1 VRSESAETAVAE
13 ARQRLAEAPTP
24 NPAPATAP
32 DAETAETESAE
43 RALPDTPREL
53 EAEIARLTRKRDAIG
68 PVNLRAEADRE
79 EVGAERD
86 TLLAEKADLEAA
98 IAKLRGAIGSLNREG
113 RQRLTAA
120 FDRVNTAFA
129 GLFRELFGGGEA
141 RLVMV
146 EDEDPLEAG
155 LEILCQPPGKKLS
168 SLSLLSGGEQTLTA
182 LSLIL
187 AVFLCQPSPICV
199 LDEVDAPLDDSNV
212 ARFCALLDRM
222 RRETDTRFLVITH
235 HPLTMS
241 RMDRL
246 YGVTM
251 VERGVS
257 QLVSVDLAAAA
268 ALVDA

>member
-1 VRSESAETAVAE
+1 AAAE
-13 ARQRLAEAPTP
+13 AEAALAAL
-24 NPAPATAP
+24 PAPEAADA
-32 DAETAETESAE
+32 DAEPEDRATEAAG
-43 RALPDTPREL
+43 RGDLKAL
-53 EAEIARLTRKRDAIG
+53 EAEIQRLTRARDALG
-68 PVNLRAEADRE
+68 AVNLRAEEDAAALRTERE
-79 EVGAERD
+79 ALE
-86 TLLAEKADLEAA
+86 AEKADLEGA
-98 IAKLRGAIGSLNREG
+98 IAKLRAGVGALNREG
-113 RQRLTAA
+113 RQRLTTA
-120 FDRVNTAFA
+120 FEAVNTAFA
-129 GLFRELFGGGEA
+129 QLFRRLFEGGEA

-146 EDEDPLEAG
+146 EDDDPLEAG